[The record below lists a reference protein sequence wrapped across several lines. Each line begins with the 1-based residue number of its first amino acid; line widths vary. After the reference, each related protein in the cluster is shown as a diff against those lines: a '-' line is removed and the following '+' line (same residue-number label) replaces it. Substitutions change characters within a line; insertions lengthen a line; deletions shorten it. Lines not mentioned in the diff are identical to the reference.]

1 MTKPAEAAMS
11 KRITIN
17 QLLAS
22 ARAGL
27 DRLSPIEAYEAHRSG
42 ATLID
47 IRCAEQRQADG
58 GIPGA
63 VPIPLSVLYW
73 RLDPASRSRDPSLA
87 DLTGR
92 IVLLCAH
99 GYSSSLA
106 AATLR
111 TLGFAQAT
119 DVDGGWAAWAA
130 AGLPVT
136 SPDASPPSG
145 SQRPGPSP
153 R

>member
-1 MTKPAEAAMS
+1 MMS
-11 KRITIN
+11 ARTTIN
-17 QLLAS
+17 ELLSS

-47 IRCAEQRQADG
+47 TRCAEQRQADG
-58 GIPGA
+58 AVPGA
-63 VPIPLSVLYW
+63 ISIPLSVLYW
-73 RLDPASRSRDPSLA
+73 RLDPASPSHDRSLA

-111 TLGFAQAT
+111 ALGFEQAT
-119 DVDGGWAAWAA
+119 DVDGGFEAWAA

-136 SPDASPPSG
+136 RPDASPPSG
-145 SQRPGPSP
+145 SPRSGPS
-153 R
+153 RR

>member
-1 MTKPAEAAMS
+1 MS
-11 KRITIN
+11 DRTTIHE
-17 QLLAS
+17 LLSS

-47 IRCAEQRQADG
+47 TRCAEQRQADG
-58 GIPGA
+58 AIPGA

-73 RLDPASRSRDPSLA
+73 RLDPASPSRDPSLA
-87 DLTGR
+87 DLPGR

-99 GYSSSLA
+99 GFSSSLA

-111 TLGFAQAT
+111 ALGFEGAT
-119 DVDGGWAAWAA
+119 DVDGGFEAWAA

-136 SPDASPPSG
+136 GRDASLPSE
-145 SQRPGPSP
+145 SP

>member
-1 MTKPAEAAMS
+1 MTE
-11 KRITIN
+11 RITID

-27 DRLSPIEAYEAHRSG
+27 DRLSPLEAYAAHRSG
-42 ATLID
+42 ATLVD
-47 IRCAEQRQADG
+47 TRCAEQRHMDG
-58 GIPGA
+58 AIPGA
-63 VPIPLSVLYW
+63 VSIPLSVLYW
-73 RLDPASRSRDPSLA
+73 RLDPSSASQDPSLA
-87 DLTGR
+87 DHSMW

-111 TLGFAQAT
+111 AFGYGRAT
-119 DVDGGWAAWAA
+119 DVDGGFEAWAA

-136 SPDASPPSG
+136 RPDASPPSESPRSG
-145 SQRPGPSP
+145 PSQR
-153 R
+153 

>member
-1 MTKPAEAAMS
+1 MTD
-11 KRITIN
+11 RTTIHE
-17 QLLAS
+17 LLAS
-22 ARAGL
+22 ARDGL

-47 IRCAEQRQADG
+47 IRCAEQRDADG
-58 GIPGA
+58 CIPGT

-73 RLDPASRSRDPSLA
+73 RLDPASRSHDPSLP
-87 DLTGR
+87 DLVGR
-92 IVLLCAH
+92 IVLVCAH

-111 TLGFAQAT
+111 ALGFERAT
-119 DVDGGWAAWAA
+119 DVDGGFEAWAA

-136 SPDASPPSG
+136 RLDASRPSEA
-145 SQRPGPSP
+145 P
-153 R
+153 RSDPNRR